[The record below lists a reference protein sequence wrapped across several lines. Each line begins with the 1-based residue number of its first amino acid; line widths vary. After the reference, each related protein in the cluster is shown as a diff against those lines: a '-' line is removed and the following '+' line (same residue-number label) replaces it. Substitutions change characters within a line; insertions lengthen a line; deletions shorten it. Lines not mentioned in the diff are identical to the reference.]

1 MPKLSEDEIQ
11 HFLTNYDYVMKLAT
25 ISSDGYPNVVPIW
38 YSYEDG
44 AFSVL
49 GRPNNKWVSNIYENP
64 KISACIDSPSP
75 PYVRVT
81 FKADAM
87 VIDKEWFGDWKH
99 LALRY
104 LGEEAG
110 NSYYEETKNVPRVL
124 IQFKPEKLITWGGGG
139 WHPRYK

>member
-49 GRPNNKWVSNIYENP
+49 GRPNNKWVSNIYENKVCP
-64 KISACIDSPSP
+64 ILLQHA
-75 PYVRVT
+75 
-81 FKADAM
+81 FKFM
-87 VIDKEWFGDWKH
+87 
-99 LALRY
+99 
-104 LGEEAG
+104 
-110 NSYYEETKNVPRVL
+110 
-124 IQFKPEKLITWGGGG
+124 
-139 WHPRYK
+139 